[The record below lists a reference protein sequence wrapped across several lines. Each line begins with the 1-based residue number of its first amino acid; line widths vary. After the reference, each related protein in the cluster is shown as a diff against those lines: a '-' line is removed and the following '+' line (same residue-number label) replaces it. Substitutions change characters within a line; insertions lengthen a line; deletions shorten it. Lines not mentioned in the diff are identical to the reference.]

1 MQLPEV
7 GKLLQ
12 PSSAQ
17 LDRKTFIVMTA
28 TILLV
33 LAALAFI
40 VAAVG
45 QASIGGLQL
54 VPAGLAF
61 GALAF
66 VAIRL
71 ALP

>member
-1 MQLPEV
+1 MGTSVLMAV
-7 GKLLQ
+7 
-12 PSSAQ
+12 
-17 LDRKTFIVMTA
+17 A
-28 TILLV
+28 TVLLV

-45 QASIGGLQL
+45 QSSIVGLQL

>member
-12 PSSAQ
+12 PPGAK
-17 LDRKTFIVMTA
+17 LGRKAFIVMTA

-40 VAAVG
+40 IAAVG
-45 QASIGGLQL
+45 QSAIGGLQL
-54 VPAGLAF
+54 VPAGLGF

-66 VAIRL
+66 LAIRL